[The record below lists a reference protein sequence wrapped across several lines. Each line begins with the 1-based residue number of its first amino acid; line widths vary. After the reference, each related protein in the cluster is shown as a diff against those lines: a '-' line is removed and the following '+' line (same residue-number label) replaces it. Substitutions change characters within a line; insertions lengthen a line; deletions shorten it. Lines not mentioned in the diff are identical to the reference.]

1 MPVQYLP
8 TRTLSAGIVI
18 LVAAFALGRTET
30 AAAQT
35 HALETFRMH
44 ASDPAD
50 EVWSFPDS
58 TASAREVLLDLALQ
72 VHSTELDCS
81 HFVHRLFERSGLPY
95 AYAPSVSLYKGEVAQ
110 FRRVYRPEAGDLIVW
125 LGHVGIVVDPVA
137 QTFLSALRSG
147 VKVAAYDSH
156 YWKRKGHPRFFRY
169 RSARSH
175 GNRTL
180 AMR

>member
-1 MPVQYLP
+1 M
-8 TRTLSAGIVI
+8 RTLSASIVI
-18 LVAAFALGRTET
+18 FVAVFAFGRPLK

-44 ASDPAD
+44 APDPND
-50 EVWSFPDS
+50 EVWSFPES
-58 TASAREVLLDLALQ
+58 TVTAREVLLQLALQ
-72 VHSTELDCS
+72 VDSTELDCS

-110 FRRVYRPEAGDLIVW
+110 FRRIYRPEAGDLIVW
-125 LGHVGIVVDPVA
+125 LGHVGIVVDPEA

-147 VKVAAYDSH
+147 VKVAEYDSR
-156 YWKRKGHPRFFRY
+156 YWKKKGHPRFFRY
-169 RSARSH
+169 RSSPSH
-175 GNRTL
+175 PNRTL

>member
-1 MPVQYLP
+1 M
-8 TRTLSAGIVI
+8 RTLSAVIVI
-18 LVAAFALGRTET
+18 FVAVIAFGRTLK

-44 ASDPAD
+44 APDPND
-50 EVWSFPDS
+50 ELWSFPES
-58 TASAREVLLDLALQ
+58 TVTAREVLLQLALQ
-72 VHSTELDCS
+72 VDSTELDCS

-95 AYAPSVSLYKGEVAQ
+95 PYAPSVSLYKGEVAQ
-110 FRRVYRPEAGDLIVW
+110 FHRVYRPKAGDLIVW

-147 VKVAAYDSH
+147 VKVAEYDSR
-156 YWKRKGHPRFFRY
+156 YWKNKGHPRFLRY
-169 RSARSH
+169 RSSPSRRDRS
-175 GNRTL
+175 L

>member
-1 MPVQYLP
+1 M
-8 TRTLSAGIVI
+8 RTLSARIVI
-18 LVAAFALGRTET
+18 FVVAFIFGNAVT
-30 AAAQT
+30 APAQT
-35 HALETFRMH
+35 RALETFRMH

-50 EVWSFPDS
+50 EVWSFPES
-58 TASAREVLLDLALQ
+58 TVTAREVLLQLALQ

-95 AYAPSVSLYKGEVAQ
+95 AYAPSISLYKGEVTQ
-110 FRRVYRPEAGDLIVW
+110 FRRVYRAQPGDLIVW
-125 LGHVGIVVDPVA
+125 LGHVGVVVDPAA

-156 YWKRKGHPRFFRY
+156 YWKRKGHARFFRY
-169 RSARSH
+169 TSKISRPD
-175 GNRTL
+175 RTL

>member
-1 MPVQYLP
+1 M
-8 TRTLSAGIVI
+8 RTLSAGII
-18 LVAAFALGRTET
+18 IALAALTFGRTLT

-35 HALETFRMH
+35 HAPEMFRMH

-50 EVWSFPDS
+50 EVWSFPES
-58 TASAREVLLDLALQ
+58 TATAREVLLDLALQ

-95 AYAPSVSLYKGEVAQ
+95 AYAPSVSLYKGEVVQ

-156 YWKRKGHPRFFRY
+156 YWKKKGHARFFRY
-169 RSARSH
+169 RAKPSCPE
-175 GNRTL
+175 RTL
-180 AMR
+180 ARR

>member
-1 MPVQYLP
+1 M
-8 TRTLSAGIVI
+8 RTLSTGIVI
-18 LVAAFALGRTET
+18 FIAVFALGKTLT

-35 HALETFRMH
+35 RALETFRMH

-50 EVWSFPDS
+50 EAWSFPDS
-58 TASAREVLLDLALQ
+58 NATAREVLLDLALQ
-72 VHSTELDCS
+72 VHYTELDCS

-95 AYAPSVSLYKGEVAQ
+95 AYAPSTSLYKGEVAQ

-156 YWKRKGHPRFFRY
+156 YWKRKGHPRFLRY
-169 RSARSH
+169 KSNPSRSD
-175 GNRTL
+175 RTL